1 MITLSLWQIFILVC
15 FLNGNVLEC
24 HCASGCFLLPPPTSL
39 LPPPHAPPCEAGV
52 GGGGGG
58 GQPFVSNLVAA
69 CRTPGSVHFQDNPLL
84 LLQIA
89 SVRLSQPHL

>member
-1 MITLSLWQIFILVC
+1 MSLCLWVFS
-15 FLNGNVLEC
+15 FA
-24 HCASGCFLLPPPTSL
+24 ASHLLTA
-39 LPPPHAPPCEAGV
+39 PPPHAPPCEAGV

>member
-1 MITLSLWQIFILVC
+1 MEM
-15 FLNGNVLEC
+15 FLNVTVPLGVFFC
-24 HCASGCFLLPPPTSL
+24 RLPPPYC
-39 LPPPHAPPCEAGV
+39 PPPHAPPCEAGV